1 MTALLLLAMIGQTCP
16 PGTYCPTPGPA
27 YYATTPAAPA
37 WQWYQLT
44 INGRQVVVPA
54 YQSGGIIYYDS
65 TRLPPDEITAA
76 GRAQAFRAMQ
86 DAAPKPAP
94 EPTPAPK
101 PETPMPSGDPLPAI
115 GNATAGPLN
124 YGLDMDAIA
133 SELAGDRN
141 VIQTNDPALGSLLT
155 GDTTESRLFKPE
167 VKVNVPDLT
176 RPILIGFAVIAAAIL
191 LTTRRPRS

>member
-16 PGTYCPTPGPA
+16 PGTYCPTPA
-27 YYATTPAAPA
+27 ATTTFTTTTGLAPG
-37 WQWYQLT
+37 WQWYQLA
-44 INGRQVVVPA
+44 IDGRSVIVPGF
-54 YQSGGIIYYDS
+54 QSGGVLYYDA
-65 TRLPPDEITAA
+65 TRVPPAPA
-76 GRAQAFRAMQ
+76 PAP
-86 DAAPKPAP
+86 APKPAP

-115 GNATAGPLN
+115 GNATSGPLN

-155 GDTTESRLFKPE
+155 SDTTESRLFKPE
-167 VKVNVPDLT
+167 VKIAVPDMT
-176 RPILIGFAVIAAAIL
+176 KPILIGFAVIAAAIL